1 MSANIQWREISAQI
15 TRATGEPFEIS
26 DRQSLSGGCI
36 NQVYLISS
44 RDRDR
49 YLIKLN
55 RAALIEMFVA
65 EATGLSEIAATA
77 TIRVPVPICWGTV
90 GEHSYLVMEYL
101 DLVTNAAVG
110 GASPKENRSWRE
122 MGRNL
127 ARLHQYRSERQ
138 QFGWQIDNTIGS
150 TPQINTW
157 NSDWATFFTNNR
169 IGYQLQLAR
178 QRGGNF
184 PQATALLAAI
194 PRLLADYQPPPALVH
209 GDLWSGNT
217 SFTTTGTPVIFD
229 PATHWG
235 DREVD
240 LALTELFGGFPAAF
254 YQGYDEIYPL
264 DPGYSQRKN
273 LYNLYH
279 ILNHYNLFGGSYQAQ
294 ANRTIGILLRLA

>member
-1 MSANIQWREISAQI
+1 LSANIQWREISAQI
-15 TRATGEPFEIS
+15 TRATGEPFEIG

-44 RDRDR
+44 HHNRDR
-49 YLIKLN
+49 YLLKLN

-77 TIRVPVPICWGTV
+77 TIRVPTPICWGTV

-101 DLVTNAAVG
+101 DLVTSAA
-110 GASPKENRSWRE
+110 NRSWCE

-138 QFGWQIDNTIGS
+138 QFGWHSDNTIGS

-157 NSDWATFFTNNR
+157 DSDWASFFTARR

-194 PRLLADYQPPPALVH
+194 PQLLADYQPPPALVH

-217 SFTTTGTPVIFD
+217 SFTTAGIPVVFD

-240 LALTELFGGFPAAF
+240 LAMTELFGGFPAAF

-294 ANRTIGILLRLA
+294 ANRTIDTLLHTA

>member
-1 MSANIQWREISAQI
+1 LSANIQWHEIGAHI
-15 TRATGEPFEIS
+15 TRATGNGFEIGA
-26 DRQSLSGGCI
+26 RQSVSGGCI

-44 RDRDR
+44 HQNRDR
-49 YLIKLN
+49 YLLKLN

-65 EATGLSEIAATA
+65 EATGLSAIAATA
-77 TIRVPVPICWGTV
+77 TIRVPTPICWGTV

-101 DLVTNAAVG
+101 DLVATTAD
-110 GASPKENRSWRE
+110 RSWGE

-127 ARLHQYRSERQ
+127 ARLHQYRSDRH
-138 QFGWQIDNTIGS
+138 QFGWHTNNTIGS

-157 NSDWATFFTNNR
+157 DGDWVRFFTNHR
-169 IGYQLQLAR
+169 IGYQLQLAE

-184 PQATALLAAI
+184 PHMADLLKAI
-194 PRLLADYQPPPALVH
+194 PQLLADYQPQPALVH

-217 SFTTTGTPVIFD
+217 SFTTAGIPVIFD
-229 PATHWG
+229 PATYWG

-254 YQGYDEIYPL
+254 YQGYQDIYPL
-264 DPGYSQRKN
+264 DPGYVQRKD

-279 ILNHYNLFGGSYQAQ
+279 ILNHYNLFGGSYRAT
-294 ANRTIGILLRLA
+294 ANRTIDILLRQI